1 MALTRNSTCRMTI
14 IIDRQRV
21 FARHGVLPQEQAVGA
36 YFYVSLEVEVAD
48 CAAMQSDE
56 LGDTVSYARLAELVN
71 QEMAK
76 PGKLLEH
83 VAWRIARAILNES
96 DTIKQVKTQVM
107 KENPPMGIECRGA
120 GVELAL
126 QR

>member
-1 MALTRNSTCRMTI
+1 MKIR
-14 IIDRQRV
+14 IDRQRV

-48 CAAMQSDE
+48 CPAMQSDE
-56 LGDTVSYARLAELVN
+56 LADTVSYARLAELVN
-71 QEMAK
+71 REMAK
-76 PGKLLEH
+76 PSKLLEH